1 MHLAQELLTKVQC
14 SGGSRSFAKETSAL
28 KMSSAVAD
36 HRKLTMTNWEDHQ
49 LPILQLH
56 KKLPKNS
63 ALTILWSSGIW
74 SKLEMCKSSKSGCL
88 MNWQLIKK
96 SLFWSVVFS
105 YSIQQQTISQVDCDM
120 WRKVYFIQLALASS
134 VVGPRRSS
142 KAFPKAK
149 LGPKKGHG
157 HCLVVCCPSDP
168 LQLSESI
175 TIWVKPLHLR
185 SLLSKLIRCT
195 KTAMPATGIVQQ
207 IRPNSFP
214 WKCLTVGWKTN
225 TSKVEQIGLQ
235 SFTSSAIVTWFLANR
250 LSLLQA
256 SPWVFAGKMLPQP
269 IGGIKCFPR
278 VHQIPKY
285 GFLCY
290 RNKQTYLLVAKMCWL
305 SWFLFWLTKMCLSL
319 VIMI

>member
-195 KTAMPATGIVQQ
+195 KTDWRLKNKHFKSWTNWATKFYLICHSHL
-207 IRPNSFP
+207 IS
-214 WKCLTVGWKTN
+214 C
-225 TSKVEQIGLQ
+225 Q
-235 SFTSSAIVTWFLANR
+235 STITSSSISMSFCRENASTTNR
-250 LSLLQA
+250 RH
-256 SPWVFAGKMLPQP
+256 KMLS
-269 IGGIKCFPR
+269 KSSSN
-278 VHQIPKY
+278 PKVWI
-285 GFLCY
+285 FML
-290 RNKQTYLLVAKMCWL
+290 QE
-305 SWFLFWLTKMCLSL
+305 
-319 VIMI
+319 